1 MAPAEMKTR
10 LSATQGNRE
19 GAADERAAPSQDA
32 CPLPSPQADGRPHS
46 SAAVHQ
52 LPQRPATAIRPLNTA
67 NQLHHER
74 GAAPRGWFCVAHFLA
89 PTHFFLPPPFPLPLP
104 PLPRVTGGFLS
115 FLGGISYQ
123 IRILLYRDVSCMYL
137 VCILMCPVRI
147 HQDTSR
153 YIEIH
158 QDTFVSVTLAIIGN
172 VSYLGICILL

>member
-74 GAAPRGWFCVAHFLA
+74 GAAPWGVVLRRSLSRTYPFLSSA
-89 PTHFFLPPPFPLPLP
+89 SLPASAFPPPSPQLHAVFVKRPRWLCVLPGWQLNVNVNVREKAATALDQFFPAS
-104 PLPRVTGGFLS
+104 GGR
-115 FLGGISYQ
+115 GGVQTFCSPFSY
-123 IRILLYRDVSCMYL
+123 
-137 VCILMCPVRI
+137 
-147 HQDTSR
+147 T
-153 YIEIH
+153 
-158 QDTFVSVTLAIIGN
+158 N
-172 VSYLGICILL
+172 

>member
-10 LSATQGNRE
+10 LPATQGNRE

-74 GAAPRGWFCVAHFLA
+74 GAAPRGVVLRLSLSRTYPFLSSA
-89 PTHFFLPPPFPLPLP
+89 SLPASASPPPPPFPTIARGL
-104 PLPRVTGGFLS
+104 REKAAVV
-115 FLGGISYQ
+115 
-123 IRILLYRDVSCMYL
+123 VSLAGMA
-137 VCILMCPVRI
+137 
-147 HQDTSR
+147 
-153 YIEIH
+153 IERERER
-158 QDTFVSVTLAIIGN
+158 S
-172 VSYLGICILL
+172 

>member
-74 GAAPRGWFCVAHFLA
+74 GAAPRRWFCVAHFLA
-89 PTHFFLPPPFPLPLP
+89 PTHFFLPPPFPLPPSP
-104 PLPRVTGGFLS
+104 PPPPFPTIARGLREKAAVVVSLAGMAIERERERLEKAATALDQWRKGGRPNFL
-115 FLGGISYQ
+115 F
-123 IRILLYRDVSCMYL
+123 
-137 VCILMCPVRI
+137 PV
-147 HQDTSR
+147 
-153 YIEIH
+153 
-158 QDTFVSVTLAIIGN
+158 
-172 VSYLGICILL
+172 